1 MALLL
6 SLLYIA
12 PDKTLA
18 DDHFIE
24 GIVIYAGRDLPKVKV
39 RSESKAEKGLCLLQ
53 EVETDDNGKF
63 RVPFDPTCH
72 YLRLIFSKAGYADA
86 LVTVN
91 NSGEIND
98 VGSVE
103 LERLVRAG
111 ARLGS
116 SRSRFLKVAI
126 GVVVALN
133 IVAVVAAKKR

>member
-1 MALLL
+1 
-6 SLLYIA
+6 
-12 PDKTLA
+12 LA

-24 GIVIYAGRDLPKVKV
+24 GIVIYAGRGLPKVRV

-53 EVETDDNGKF
+53 DVETDDNGKF

-72 YLRLIFSKAGYADA
+72 YLRLIFSKAGYTDA

-98 VGSVE
+98 VGPVE
-103 LERLVRAG
+103 LQRLARAG
-111 ARLGS
+111 APLGS
-116 SRSRFLKVAI
+116 GRSRFLKVAI

-133 IVAVVAAKKR
+133 IVAVVAAKKH